1 MTTSGEPSGREFETP
16 RLEQFSIRAQ
26 LEQLRGCG
34 CGCGCGS
41 EGGAGGG
48 AGLARTQPEEVATR

>member
-1 MTTSGEPSGREFETP
+1 MTTSSGGEGAPQFEP
-16 RLEQFSIRAQ
+16 PKVEQFGVRAQ

-34 CGCGCGS
+34 CGCGCGG

-48 AGLARTQPEEVATR
+48 AGLTAEQPTELKR